1 MTLPKIH
8 ICNMW
13 LAIPFKRK
21 LLVSN
26 HIIQASG
33 LFQGRRTSNSIESY
47 QCPTLSRVYDGIT
60 IIFQYKRVSN
70 VRICVQLM
78 WQYRTKLTP
87 PATTSGNVMVIKES
101 ASDNDTEVP
110 TTTTLGLTGN
120 FSDNHTSSDVPA
132 LHPRTSGTYRK
143 GTLLLSGLHNTVT
156 VVFHI

>member
-1 MTLPKIH
+1 
-8 ICNMW
+8 
-13 LAIPFKRK
+13 
-21 LLVSN
+21 
-26 HIIQASG
+26 
-33 LFQGRRTSNSIESY
+33 
-47 QCPTLSRVYDGIT
+47 
-60 IIFQYKRVSN
+60 
-70 VRICVQLM
+70 M

-101 ASDNDTEVP
+101 ASDINDTEVP